1 MAKYQGNHP
10 ISGQL
15 FTFDS
20 KAAGDTYAAE
30 VFAATGYR
38 VQLFP
43 VAGSE
48 PEPVVQVTEPAVEAA
63 PKGADV
69 PESVAAAQPG
79 VPANG

>member
-1 MAKYQGNHP
+1 MAKYSTNHP

-20 KAAGDTYAAE
+20 KASAEVYAAE
-30 VFAATGYR
+30 VYAATGYR
-38 VQLFP
+38 PQLFP

-48 PEPVVQVTEPAVEAA
+48 PEPVAQVSDPALELA

-69 PESVAAAQPG
+69 PESVSSAQPG
-79 VPANG
+79 VPTNG